1 MSKKHLI
8 CNHIQRRVSIF
19 SLCESNGRLLVKLL
33 AMLSIERESL
43 LPILSN
49 AFFENSPDFPEENS
63 KSDALNLM
71 RPRACWKFLKNQ
83 PDFLRMS
90 C

>member
-1 MSKKHLI
+1 MYNMARKHEVAKI
-8 CNHIQRRVSIF
+8 SEGSV
-19 SLCESNGRLLVKLL
+19 VKLL

-63 KSDALNLM
+63 KGDALNLM

-90 C
+90 CWKL